1 MRVAVMYG
9 KALDLKDRRDPRA
22 AELFRAVLKEF
33 PEFGPATQ
41 ELAKLKG
48 T

>member
-1 MRVAVMYG
+1 MYG